1 MKTRLPNGKIV
12 DIVPRRSPRHCD
24 KCGQPYRRR
33 ALIECWPLQKPGH
46 NWGWVKM
53 TIRLGTECCA
63 GLAFSQGLMKAA
75 TLKIG
80 WQEPSKML
88 TPPIEFEKLRVG
100 IRAGI
105 FETKMLEPPVKE
117 RRGKDKRKEGAKP

>member
-1 MKTRLPNGKIV
+1 
-12 DIVPRRSPRHCD
+12 
-24 KCGQPYRRR
+24 
-33 ALIECWPLQKPGH
+33 
-46 NWGWVKM
+46 
-53 TIRLGTECCA
+53 
-63 GLAFSQGLMKAA
+63 MKAA

-105 FETKMLEPPVKE
+105 FETKMLEPPATAPKT
-117 RRGKDKRKEGAKP
+117 KKKEGAKP